1 MLRRVEQQMIRYVF
15 TKIVAFLF
23 SCINDSRSLAE
34 VSPARASKPKGLF
47 IAIDDLRPALVRY
60 VAPLAKS
67 PNIEAGC
74 MLRGGERFATSMR
87 PSVVCALFSSA

>member
-1 MLRRVEQQMIRYVF
+1 MRRYF
-15 TKIVAFLF
+15 LTKTVAFLF
-23 SCINDSRSLAE
+23 SCINNSRLLAE
-34 VSPARASKPKGLF
+34 VAPAQASKPNGLF

-74 MLRGGERFATSMR
+74 MLRGGEHFATSMLL
-87 PSVVCALFSSA
+87 SVVCAFFSSA